1 MIVIDHGER
10 YGIMSYR
17 FQFYIAVF
25 SPAISLRLFDEVV
38 HRLGR
43 DSYEISRSDGAYVL
57 RSEYISEREG
67 AIIQASTGLN
77 LRTSVSCWVL
87 RPAEVNVDDMLIR
100 LIDRTVYEISHDFLL
115 VENYQN
121 IIILR
126 KNYDIIVTPLM
137 DRLAYQIHDRSY
149 EVQEL
154 PRLDVS
160 E

>member
-1 MIVIDHGER
+1 
-10 YGIMSYR
+10 
-17 FQFYIAVF
+17 
-25 SPAISLRLFDEVV
+25 
-38 HRLGR
+38 
-43 DSYEISRSDGAYVL
+43 
-57 RSEYISEREG
+57 
-67 AIIQASTGLN
+67 
-77 LRTSVSCWVL
+77 
-87 RPAEVNVDDMLIR
+87 MLIR